1 MLIKGQKYVVV
12 KPYFYATARG
22 DYVRNYNALAGDIV
36 TVVDNSVINCTGN
49 VDVKRAGGPRMLI
62 HASYL
67 IPYIGPDTTTTQPFT
82 ERDLADALKVL
93 CIDTDA
99 AKVYTLAQAI
109 KEAR

>member
-1 MLIKGQKYVVV
+1 MLIKSQKYVVV
-12 KPYFYATARG
+12 KPSYKIRDASFVSTYIRE
-22 DYVRNYNALAGDIV
+22 GDIV
-36 TVVDNSVINCTGN
+36 TLDGQPGYDGNVGVGNSVHHG
-49 VDVKRAGGPRMLI
+49 LI
-62 HASYL
+62 HQNNL
-67 IPYIGPDTTTTQPFT
+67 IPYIGPDNTPTQPFT